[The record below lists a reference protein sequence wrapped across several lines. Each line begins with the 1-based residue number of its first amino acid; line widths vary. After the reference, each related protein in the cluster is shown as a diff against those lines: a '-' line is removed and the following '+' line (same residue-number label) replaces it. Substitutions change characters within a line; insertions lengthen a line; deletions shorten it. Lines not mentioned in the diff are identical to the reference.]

1 MEEPLHADLSEAE
14 LELETRELFDIE
26 GITYQVPP
34 TIGSKTKLHLGTDED
49 YTYKVLLF
57 KTGIIPQAR
66 QTVASMLTGYQVNKV
81 DFLNLLRSQITLFNY
96 ETQYWKALT
105 EANQALAQLSAVV
118 GKDDIYE

>member
-1 MEEPLHADLSEAE
+1 
-14 LELETRELFDIE
+14 
-26 GITYQVPP
+26 
-34 TIGSKTKLHLGTDED
+34 
-49 YTYKVLLF
+49 
-57 KTGIIPQAR
+57 
-66 QTVASMLTGYQVNKV
+66 V